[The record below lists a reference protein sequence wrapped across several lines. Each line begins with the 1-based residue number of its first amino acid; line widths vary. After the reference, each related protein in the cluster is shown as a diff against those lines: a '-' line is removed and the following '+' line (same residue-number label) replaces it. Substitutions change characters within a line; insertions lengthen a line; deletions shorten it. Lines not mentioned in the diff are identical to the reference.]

1 MDGVI
6 RKYNAT
12 ISSLL
17 QYTCPKQNMNI
28 AVNRADIAFRPT
40 GYLANSHRS
49 VASHQ
54 LKKRPAF
61 GRQRLPK
68 KIFRR
73 E

>member
-1 MDGVI
+1 MDGII
-6 RKYNAT
+6 REYNAT
-12 ISSLL
+12 LSSLL
-17 QYTCPKQNMNI
+17 QYSCPKQNMNI
-28 AVNRADIAFRPT
+28 AVTGADVAFRPT

-68 KIFRR
+68 KIIRS

>member
-6 RKYNAT
+6 RKDNAT
-12 ISSLL
+12 LSSLL
-17 QYTCPKQNMNI
+17 QYACPKQNMNI
-28 AVNRADIAFRPT
+28 AVNRADVAFRPT
-40 GYLANSHRS
+40 SYLANSHRS

-68 KIFRR
+68 KIFRG

>member
-6 RKYNAT
+6 RKYNAAF
-12 ISSLL
+12 SSLF
-17 QYTCPKQNMNI
+17 QYTCPKQDMNI
-28 AVNRADIAFRPT
+28 AVNRADVAFRPT

-49 VASHQ
+49 MASHQ

-61 GRQRLPK
+61 GRQCLPK
-68 KIFRR
+68 EIFRS

>member
-6 RKYNAT
+6 RKYNAALG
-12 ISSLL
+12 SLL
-17 QYTCPKQNMNI
+17 QYTCSKQNMNI
-28 AVNRADIAFRPT
+28 AVNRPDVAFRPT

-49 VASHQ
+49 VASHK

-68 KIFRR
+68 KIFRG